1 MKKVLHIMHDRSII
15 MRSGGGTSQDEDCQR
30 TFFLLYWKGSG
41 PGWIGPNAGRREA
54 EDLALNAG
62 RREAEDLASNAEG
75 AMELEFVIVIRKGR
89 ING

>member
-41 PGWIGPNAGRREA
+41 PGGIGPNAGRREA

-62 RREAEDLASNAEG
+62 RREAEILASNAEG

>member
-41 PGWIGPNAGRREA
+41 PGGIGPNAGRREA

-62 RREAEDLASNAEG
+62 RREAEILASNAEG
-75 AMELEFVIVIRKGR
+75 AMELEFVIIIRKGR